1 MAGVGTL
8 PGGVLAMALADA
20 RLPSGGHA
28 HSAGMEPA
36 LLAGLG
42 PEQAQPLALARARTT
57 SLVEA
62 GTAVVARHLALA
74 GRDLGPVEAAWAART
89 PAPSMRD
96 AARLLGRGYLRLA
109 LRLWPES
116 DALQSLP
123 RTSARAV
130 VIGAMAAAAGTGPEE
145 LVRSVIYDEA
155 ACAAAALLKL
165 EPGDPVLATEL
176 VLRVCAATE
185 PEVGA
190 VAALTD
196 PADIPAGSTPQAE
209 EWAQAH
215 AVTNKRLFRA

>member
-1 MAGVGTL
+1 MIGTL
-8 PGGVLAMALADA
+8 PSGVLAMTLADA

-36 LLAGLG
+36 LLAGL
-42 PEQAQPLALARARTT
+42 PAAEALPLALARARTT

-62 GTAVVARHLALA
+62 GTAVVARHLARSGEDLA
-74 GRDLGPVEAAWAART
+74 PVEAAWAART

-96 AARLLGRGYLRLA
+96 AARVLGRGYLRLA
-109 LRLWPES
+109 LRLWP
-116 DALQSLP
+116 DDPALRSLP
-123 RTSARAV
+123 RTPARAV
-130 VIGAMAAAAGTGPEE
+130 VIGAMAAAAGTGADE
-145 LVRSVIYDEA
+145 LVRTVVYDEA

-185 PEVGA
+185 PEVSA

-209 EWAQAH
+209 EWAQVH